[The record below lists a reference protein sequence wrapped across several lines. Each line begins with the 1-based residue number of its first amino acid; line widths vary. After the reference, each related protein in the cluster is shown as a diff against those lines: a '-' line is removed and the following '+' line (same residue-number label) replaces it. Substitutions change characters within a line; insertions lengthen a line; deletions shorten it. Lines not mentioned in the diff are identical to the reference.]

1 MAQRSQNPSIV
12 QGPRILLL
20 VCVLGL
26 VLFGLVMVY
35 SAASIDAVSS
45 GRSMFR
51 DVAMQALY
59 AVVGIAA
66 GVVIWKAMPYHIW
79 ASRFVWIIWG
89 VSVALLVATS
99 VFGTELNGAKRW
111 LYLTKSVG
119 LQPSEFAKIG
129 LLLTAIYIYY
139 MYNSGAFDPRATITA
154 FVLAVLVPMMFL
166 FLTQSDLGTTAVL
179 AVAIVAVLWFGGV
192 RGWVVA
198 ALVGGLVA
206 FGVAAVVFSGYRS
219 DRLVFVDPF
228 NDGEDGLGTGYQ
240 MTRSYISIVTGGLF
254 GRGLG
259 YSHEKYQYL
268 FASESD
274 FIYSIIIEEL
284 GLVGGLVVVA
294 LFLGL
299 LLAGMRIAENA
310 PDDLGAM
317 IAGSA
322 TVMLVGQAF
331 LNMGS
336 AIGALPTTG
345 KPLPFISSG
354 GSSVIASFMLVG
366 LILSVS
372 QGTRVTTVYEQ
383 RRDNLRVVKSN
394 KAPARSRGRR

>member
-1 MAQRSQNPSIV
+1 M
-12 QGPRILLL
+12 
-20 VCVLGL
+20 
-26 VLFGLVMVY
+26 
-35 SAASIDAVSS
+35 
-45 GRSMFR
+45 
-51 DVAMQALY
+51 
-59 AVVGIAA
+59 
-66 GVVIWKAMPYHIW
+66 
-79 ASRFVWIIWG
+79 
-89 VSVALLVATS
+89 
-99 VFGTELNGAKRW
+99 
-111 LYLTKSVG
+111 
-119 LQPSEFAKIG
+119 
-129 LLLTAIYIYY
+129 
-139 MYNSGAFDPRATITA
+139 
-154 FVLAVLVPMMFL
+154 
-166 FLTQSDLGTTAVL
+166 
-179 AVAIVAVLWFGGV
+179 
-192 RGWVVA
+192 
-198 ALVGGLVA
+198 
-206 FGVAAVVFSGYRS
+206 
-219 DRLVFVDPF
+219 
-228 NDGEDGLGTGYQ
+228 
-240 MTRSYISIVTGGLF
+240 
-254 GRGLG
+254 
-259 YSHEKYQYL
+259 
-268 FASESD
+268 
-274 FIYSIIIEEL
+274 
-284 GLVGGLVVVA
+284 VVA